1 MTLLETIAAAAEA
14 AGSPAGAP
22 DADALY
28 DAFVEWAGDQGFA
41 LYPAQDEAVIEIVS
55 GSHVI
60 LSTPTG
66 TGKSLVAV
74 AAHAAAV
81 ARGGRTYYTAPIK
94 ALVSEKFFALVDI
107 FGAANVGMVT
117 GDSSVNP
124 DAPIVCCTAEILAN
138 LALRQ
143 GADAAVDQVVMD
155 EFHYYG
161 DPERGWAWQVPLL
174 LLPRAQFV
182 LMSATLGDVTD
193 IAADL
198 ERRTGRAVSRITGVE
213 RPVPLHFSYARR
225 PVHETVEELLQT
237 GEAPIYI
244 VHFSQAAAME
254 RAQAL
259 SSIKIVSREQ
269 RDAIAEAIGGFRFTT
284 AFGRTLSRYVRAG
297 IGVHHAGMLP
307 RYRRLVETLA
317 QRGLLRVIC
326 GTDTLG
332 VGINVPIRTVL
343 ITALSKFDGTKM
355 RQLTAREFHQI
366 SGRAGRAGY
375 DTAGTVVV
383 MAPEWEIE
391 NEAALRKA
399 GDDPA
404 KRKKIVRKKAP
415 TGVVNWGLGSFERL
429 VEAEPE
435 PLVPQLQLTAAMLI
449 NVIARGG
456 DVFTNV
462 RSLVFDNHEPRA
474 RRYELARRAIAIFR
488 TLVAADVVEVARG
501 ALETPSTDGMS
512 RNRPQTAPY
521 GDDSGTRGEDSGTRG
536 EMTDAS
542 APGIRDQIRLTVDLQ
557 PNFALN
563 QPLSP
568 FALAAIELLDPDDT
582 AGARHNSTDPP
593 RQPAEMPDSAAA
605 GQNPWSSAARTGAG
619 TGHYALDVVSVIEAT
634 LDDPRPILAQQE
646 FKARGE
652 AVAAM
657 KADGI
662 EYDERIAL
670 LEEVTYPKPL
680 DELLAQA
687 YEVFASSQPWVRDF
701 ELSPKSVVRDMFER
715 ALSFSELIS
724 LYQLARSEGLVLR
737 YLSDAYRAIRQTVPA
752 EAQTE
757 DLHDLVAWLGEV
769 VRQVDSSLVD
779 EWGALVNPADD
790 PAAPVVPPAPPSVL
804 TNRRA
809 FGVLVRNELFRR
821 VQLAALQRDDEL
833 VELDADV
840 DWPAALD
847 AYFDDHDSIGT
858 GGPARSPRLVT
869 IDETDAASGVWRVE
883 QTIDDPAGDH
893 DWRIRGVVDLAAS
906 EETGTAVVRVTEVV
920 RL

>member
-1 MTLLETIAAAAEA
+1 MPVSLLDAV
-14 AGSPAGAP
+14 PRGA
-22 DADALY
+22 DADAAYLG
-28 DAFVEWAGDQGFA
+28 FVEWATGHGFT

-55 GSHVI
+55 GSNVI

-74 AAHAAAV
+74 AAHAAAL
-81 ARGGRTYYTAPIK
+81 ARGGRSYYTAPIK
-94 ALVSEKFFALVDI
+94 ALVSEKFFALVEI

-124 DAPIVCCTAEILAN
+124 DAPIICCTAEILAN
-138 LALRQ
+138 VALRR
-143 GADAAVDQVVMD
+143 GADAEADQVVMD

-161 DPERGWAWQVPLL
+161 DPDRGWAWQVPLL
-174 LLPRAQFV
+174 LLPRAQFI

-193 IAADL
+193 IADDL
-198 ERRTGRAVSRITGVE
+198 SRRTGRPTARITGVE
-213 RPVPLHFSYARR
+213 RPVPLHFSYART

-237 GEAPIYI
+237 GQSPVYI

-259 SSIKIVSREQ
+259 SSIRVVSREQ

-284 AFGRTLSRYVRAG
+284 AFGRTLSRYVRSG

-343 ITALSKFDGTKM
+343 ITALAKYDGQRM
-355 RQLTAREFHQI
+355 RQLSAREFHQI
-366 SGRAGRAGY
+366 AGRAGRAGY

-383 MAPEWEIE
+383 MAPDHEIE
-391 NEAALRKA
+391 NAAAVAKA
-399 GDDPA
+399 GDDP
-404 KRKKIVRKKAP
+404 KKLRKVVRKKAP
-415 TGVVNWGLGSFERL
+415 QGFVNWSESTFERL
-429 VEAEPE
+429 VDAEPE

-456 DVFTNV
+456 DVFANT

-474 RRYELARRAIAIFR
+474 RKYELARRAIAIFR
-488 TLVAADVVEVARG
+488 TLVVAGVVEVDRG
-501 ALETPSTDGMS
+501 PGA
-512 RNRPQTAPY
+512 Y
-521 GDDSGTRGEDSGTRG
+521 RGENTQQHLEPAPDGAI
-536 EMTDAS
+536 AS
-542 APGIRDQIRLTVDLQ
+542 SRHESQIRLTVDLQ

-568 FALAAIELLDPDDT
+568 FALAAIGLLDP
-582 AGARHNSTDPP
+582 ST
-593 RQPAEMPDSAAA
+593 EL
-605 GQNPWSSAARTGAG
+605 RTGQADVPGSSAG

-634 LDDPRPILAQQE
+634 LDDPRPVLSQQQ
-646 FKARGE
+646 FFARGE

-657 KADGI
+657 KREGI
-662 EYDERIAL
+662 EYDERMEL
-670 LEEVTYPKPL
+670 LEGVTYPKPL
-680 DELLAQA
+680 EELLEQS
-687 YEVFASSQPWVRDF
+687 YEVFASSQPWIRDF

-715 ALSFSELIS
+715 ALSFAELINH
-724 LYQLARSEGLVLR
+724 YQLARSEGLVLR
-737 YLSDAYRAIRQTVPA
+737 YLSDAYRAIRQTVPT

-757 DLHDLVAWLGEV
+757 PLLDLVAWLGEL

-779 EWGALVNPADD
+779 EWEALVNPAED
-790 PAAPVVPPAPPSVL
+790 PSAPVVPPAPPSVL

-809 FGVLVRNELFRR
+809 FLVLVRNELFRR
-821 VQLAALQRDDEL
+821 VQLAALQRDDDL
-833 VELDADV
+833 ATLDPDV

-847 AYFDDHDSIGT
+847 SYFDEHDEILT
-858 GGPARSPRLVT
+858 GGSARSPRLVD
-869 IDETDAASGVWRVE
+869 IDEADAAASGLWRVE
-883 QTIDDPAGDH
+883 QTIDDPEGHH

-906 EETGTAVVRVTEVV
+906 EEEGAAVVRITEVV